1 VDRAEEDEQLIGR
14 LATGDTTA
22 LDPLYDRYAG
32 LVFALVLRILG
43 DRQAAE
49 DLLQEVFVRAWQRAG
64 TYQQTRG
71 RVTTW
76 LLGIAH
82 NLAIDEVRRRR
93 RRPQGLAEREA
104 DDADEPL
111 LSLPATDPDVAD
123 QAWERLR
130 RARISAALGQLPPAQ
145 RAIIELAYFEGY
157 TQSEIA
163 IRLGEPLGTVKTR
176 TRLGL
181 RKLRDMLQD
190 QGLELE
196 VD

>member
-1 VDRAEEDEQLIGR
+1 MERAEEDEQLIGR

-163 IRLGEPLGTVKTR
+163 VRLGEPLGTVKTR

>member
-64 TYQQTRG
+64 TYQQARG

-82 NLAIDEVRRRR
+82 NLAIDEVRRRG
-93 RRPQGLAEREA
+93 RRPQGVTEREA

-111 LSLPATDPDVAD
+111 LSVPSTDPDVAD

-130 RARISAALGQLPPAQ
+130 RTRISAALAQLPSAQ

-163 IRLGEPLGTVKTR
+163 AQLGEPLGTVKTR

-181 RKLRDMLQD
+181 RKLRDMLQG
-190 QGLELE
+190 QELELE
-196 VD
+196 AD

>member
-1 VDRAEEDEQLIGR
+1 MDRAEEDEQLIGR

-82 NLAIDEVRRRR
+82 NLAIDEVRRQR
-93 RRPQGLAEREA
+93 RRPQGVAEREA

-111 LSLPATDPDVAD
+111 LSLPSTDPDVAD

-130 RARISAALGQLPPAQ
+130 RARISAALGQLPAAQ

-163 IRLGEPLGTVKTR
+163 VRLGEPLGTVKTR

-181 RKLRDMLQD
+181 RKLRDMLQGQD
-190 QGLELE
+190 LELE